1 MLETNKP
8 FMFGSRTTTT
18 ATSNGTNTSPQSAQ
32 PPPSPPPLP
41 LPPTATTTTAT
52 TATATTTTPP
62 PPPSLPPSTTVG
74 TTTTTTTTTTTV
86 ATMNTTPELPSPKS
100 VLSRPVNSFYYR
112 EEDKEPYLPAY
123 QGQPVRLNSAFSHGP
138 EDYAYKPNS
147 SGSSASNYTQLL
159 PMSHHY
165 SPPSANVMKHM
176 KEESPIYSLKNNYNT
191 FDVDEIDN
199 WFDTQYDGELGDNR
213 KAKRRKE
220 MTLKMEKL
228 NAEFLE
234 KKDRLYNEKLSAID
248 KELKEA
254 RKDVHATYLD
264 GLRDL
269 ENMRRKMIDDGQ
281 LFREYQKQVTD
292 HQFQLEIY
300 QAEEE
305 YLLETQEI
313 REKLFSVLEEKR
325 RKLKEDKDNCD
336 LAYDAVL
343 DSQSRLHKRNLRKR
357 GTENME
363 NKANKRKQMNDILF
377 IITILTFSNL
387 HLIILNLY
395 HTPGT
400 CLQVERRGYQF

>member
-165 SPPSANVMKHM
+165 SPPSAN
-176 KEESPIYSLKNNYNT
+176 NNYNT

-343 DSQSRLHKRNLRKR
+343 DSQSSQQEKTN
-357 GTENME
+357 E
-363 NKANKRKQMNDILF
+363 
-377 IITILTFSNL
+377 
-387 HLIILNLY
+387 
-395 HTPGT
+395 
-400 CLQVERRGYQF
+400 

>member
-1 MLETNKP
+1 
-8 FMFGSRTTTT
+8 
-18 ATSNGTNTSPQSAQ
+18 
-32 PPPSPPPLP
+32 
-41 LPPTATTTTAT
+41 
-52 TATATTTTPP
+52 
-62 PPPSLPPSTTVG
+62 
-74 TTTTTTTTTTTV
+74 
-86 ATMNTTPELPSPKS
+86 
-100 VLSRPVNSFYYR
+100 
-112 EEDKEPYLPAY
+112 
-123 QGQPVRLNSAFSHGP
+123 
-138 EDYAYKPNS
+138 
-147 SGSSASNYTQLL
+147 
-159 PMSHHY
+159 
-165 SPPSANVMKHM
+165 
-176 KEESPIYSLKNNYNT
+176 
-191 FDVDEIDN
+191 
-199 WFDTQYDGELGDNR
+199 
-213 KAKRRKE
+213 
-220 MTLKMEKL
+220 
-228 NAEFLE
+228 
-234 KKDRLYNEKLSAID
+234 
-248 KELKEA
+248 
-254 RKDVHATYLD
+254 
-264 GLRDL
+264 
-269 ENMRRKMIDDGQ
+269 MRRKMIDDGQ

>member
-8 FMFGSRTTTT
+8 FMFGSSTTTT

-52 TATATTTTPP
+52 TATATTTAPP
-62 PPPSLPPSTTVG
+62 PPPPPLPPSTTAG
-74 TTTTTTTTTTTV
+74 TTTATTITATTTTTTAAAV

-234 KKDRLYNEKLSAID
+234 KKDR
-248 KELKEA
+248 
-254 RKDVHATYLD
+254 
-264 GLRDL
+264 
-269 ENMRRKMIDDGQ
+269 
-281 LFREYQKQVTD
+281 
-292 HQFQLEIY
+292 
-300 QAEEE
+300 
-305 YLLETQEI
+305 
-313 REKLFSVLEEKR
+313 
-325 RKLKEDKDNCD
+325 
-336 LAYDAVL
+336 
-343 DSQSRLHKRNLRKR
+343 
-357 GTENME
+357 
-363 NKANKRKQMNDILF
+363 
-377 IITILTFSNL
+377 
-387 HLIILNLY
+387 
-395 HTPGT
+395 
-400 CLQVERRGYQF
+400 